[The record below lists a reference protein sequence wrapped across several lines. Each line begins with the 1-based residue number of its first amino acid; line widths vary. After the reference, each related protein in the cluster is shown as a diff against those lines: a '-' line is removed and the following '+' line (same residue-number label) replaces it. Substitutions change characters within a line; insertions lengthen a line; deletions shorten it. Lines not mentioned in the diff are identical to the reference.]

1 MFWRDQTMLEVI
13 CHSKTTL
20 RNVPKIS
27 GTSRK
32 SCFELKI
39 IFFGM
44 GLDIPGADSI
54 RLFSGGPSK
63 KKLKIL
69 IFVDFIAVFRSETA
83 VFFKCRRSSRPERQR
98 GSWALTR
105 RGKYHVFTCGACR
118 RRAEQRHERSEVAGD
133 RSIYIYK
140 YMIVFK
146 CTFFGPPP
154 PFFSR

>member
-1 MFWRDQTMLEVI
+1 MLEVI

-39 IFFGM
+39 IFFEM
-44 GLDIPGADSI
+44 GSDIPGADTI

-69 IFVDFIAVFRSETA
+69 IFDDFIDGRSGA
-83 VFFKCRRSSRPERQR
+83 VFFRRWPAE
-98 GSWALTR
+98 LTFH
-105 RGKYHVFTCGACR
+105 G
-118 RRAEQRHERSEVAGD
+118 EL
-133 RSIYIYK
+133 
-140 YMIVFK
+140 
-146 CTFFGPPP
+146 
-154 PFFSR
+154 